1 MTHPDPAKARYI
13 AQFWNKQ
20 RPLVLNL
27 YRETQ
32 KQIKVF
38 GSITTK
44 DDIALRLLANDA
56 RASFRK
62 MKGEN
67 LPKNL
72 SKFKKKRT
80 NFLNDLK
87 QANKPDFT
95 KVIKILQSAYRQ

>member
-1 MTHPDPAKARYI
+1 M
-13 AQFWNKQ
+13 
-20 RPLVLNL
+20 
-27 YRETQ
+27 
-32 KQIKVF
+32 F

-80 NFLNDLK
+80 NFLTDLK
-87 QANKPDFT
+87 QANKPDYT

>member
-1 MTHPDPAKARYI
+1 MTHPDSAKARYI

-20 RPLVLNL
+20 RPLVLGL

-44 DDIALRLLANDA
+44 DDIALRLLTHDA
-56 RASFRK
+56 RTSFRK

-67 LPKNL
+67 LPRNL
-72 SKFKKKRT
+72 TKFKKKRT
-80 NFLNDLK
+80 NFLNDL
-87 QANKPDFT
+87 Q
-95 KVIKILQSAYRQ
+95 